1 MNFNRT
7 HILRSFLTLV
17 LTTLV
22 GNAGDG
28 PAKYD
33 GAVSSPFD
41 WGATDDDGG
50 AAQ

>member
-1 MNFNRT
+1 MNMSSPFALT
-7 HILRSFLTLV
+7 TVLTLI
-17 LTTLV
+17 LWTLV

-28 PAKYD
+28 AANYD
-33 GAVSSPFD
+33 GAGSSPFD